1 MRVEGGTG
9 TGREDKGT
17 GGGMCVVRICCLY
30 CALGFGLVLWSSRCS
45 GVLHHLALA
54 CWVWRGEVGC
64 GPGVCVKWRKVEA
77 VAVDATAECFGPSAS
92 PVALPRGPAA
102 LLLHLQG
109 RVGVEGSVRWGPTVA
124 RPAWLSRL
132 TRISSRVASL
142 SSNLCNCDPSC
153 FWSCSYFANVSS

>member
-1 MRVEGGTG
+1 MAASSSARELAPGTEYEGAVH
-9 TGREDKGT
+9 EESVI
-17 GGGMCVVRICCLY
+17 VVSTARH
-30 CALGFGLVLWSSRCS
+30 ASFLGA
-45 GVLHHLALA
+45 GVLYHLALA

-102 LLLHLQG
+102 LLHLQG

-124 RPAWLSRL
+124 RPA
-132 TRISSRVASL
+132 
-142 SSNLCNCDPSC
+142 C
-153 FWSCSYFANVSS
+153 